1 MKIFLSG
8 CLLLAAC
15 GMVANVSRV
24 TDDNIDGLL
33 ALEDGIYTGAA
44 PADAAAFAALAA
56 LGVNTVVC
64 VDSVQPDVELAAE
77 YGLSYIHIP
86 VDYDEIDEHALL
98 SIKRMIVERP
108 DDIFYI
114 HCHHGKH
121 RGPAVAA
128 IAWRQR
134 SGCSSASSL
143 RVLEMAGTSKDYPG
157 LWSAVS
163 NWQDSSVSEAQWPA
177 LHAVAQIESFAGG
190 MAKLDR
196 NWDRIKLLHK
206 NNWQVPASHPDL
218 VAVNE
223 ARQTRDLL
231 SGCAEGIPIELVGDI
246 DFEKRINQSVALA
259 DDMYQALVHKKSEA
273 VEDSYKELKSSCV
286 YCHRKYRND

>member
-1 MKIFLSG
+1 MKSFLSC

-15 GMVANVSRV
+15 GMVATVSRV
-24 TDDNIDGLL
+24 ADDSISGLL
-33 ALEDGIYTGAA
+33 ELEDGIYTGAA
-44 PADAAAFAALAA
+44 PADAAGFAALAE

-86 VDYDEIDEHALL
+86 VDYDEINEHALL

-108 DDIFYI
+108 DDVFYI

-157 LWSAVS
+157 LWSSVS
-163 NWQDSSVSEAQWPA
+163 NWQDSNVPEEQWPA

-206 NNWQVPASHPDL
+206 NNWKVPASHPDL
-218 VAVNE
+218 VVVNE
-223 ARQTRDLL
+223 ALQTRDLL
-231 SGCAEGIPIELVGDI
+231 RGCADDIPLELVGDI
-246 DFEKRINQSVALA
+246 DFEKRINKSVALA
-259 DDMYQALVHKKSEA
+259 DDMYQALVNKKSEA
-273 VEDSYKELKSSCV
+273 VEDRYKELKSSCV
-286 YCHRKYRND
+286 YCHRKYRNE